1 MEAFVSLFTASRREQ
16 DNYSGPG
23 SIQMENTYIPELLD
37 GWDLVLQRGLVLL
50 GSALE
55 PVLSFY
61 RYRME
66 SFLDCRHWM
75 GFLNILSI

>member
-1 MEAFVSLFTASRREQ
+1 MGISEGFDYWKFLFMLFTASRREQ

-61 RYRME
+61 
-66 SFLDCRHWM
+66 
-75 GFLNILSI
+75 

>member
-37 GWDLVLQRGLVLL
+37 GWDRVLQRGLVLL

-61 RYRME
+61 
-66 SFLDCRHWM
+66 
-75 GFLNILSI
+75 

>member
-1 MEAFVSLFTASRREQ
+1 MSKVFDLVFTASRHEQ
-16 DNYSGPG
+16 DIYSGPG

-37 GWDLVLQRGLVLL
+37 GWDLVLRRGLFLL

-61 RYRME
+61 
-66 SFLDCRHWM
+66 
-75 GFLNILSI
+75 